1 MAGSPGLASAQS
13 SELKQLELDIA
24 QLTLVKNM
32 YQEMQQ
38 SYTTL
43 EQGYENIKGISMG
56 TFNLQQGYQ
65 DSLYL
70 VSPSVRGDPVV
81 AATIQAQVEM
91 VQAYDSAFGRFK
103 VSPYLTAGEIAYL
116 GNLYQNLLN
125 RSAQDIQELTLI
137 MTDGALS
144 MTDAERLSVI
154 NRIHQSMVDRL
165 ALVRSI
171 GTQVTQLINR
181 RTGLQNGTDALKKLY
196 GL

>member
-1 MAGSPGLASAQS
+1 MSAQS

-24 QLTLVKNM
+24 QLALVKNM

-65 DSLYL
+65 DSLFL
-70 VSPSVRGDPVV
+70 VSPSVCADPVV
-81 AATIQAQVEM
+81 ASTIQVQMEM
-91 VQAYDSAFGRFK
+91 VSAYDSAFSRFK
-103 VSPYLTAGEIAYL
+103 VSPYLKTDEIAYL
-116 GNLYQNLLN
+116 SNLYQNLLN

-137 MTDGALS
+137 MTDGSLS
-144 MTDAERLSVI
+144 MTDAERLSAI